1 MRKIILLMHVSL
13 DGFVSGPNGE
23 IDWIIHTEEEQ
34 NYVTDFLNTV
44 DTVLFGRVTYQM
56 MECFWPTVHAHPVW
70 SKSKYHAEH
79 ALWIEKTEKIV
90 FSKTL
95 EKVDW
100 NNSRLVKEHIAEEIA
115 KMKQQSGKNIVM
127 IASTNLVQ
135 TFMQLGLIDEY
146 RINVNPIVIWGGK
159 PLFKNIK
166 DRIDLK
172 LVETKTFS
180 SGVVELVYGVRRGEV

>member
-13 DGFVSGPNGE
+13 DGFVTGPNGE
-23 IDWIIHTEEEQ
+23 MDWIIHTEEEQ
-34 NYVTDFLNTV
+34 NYVTDLLNTV

-56 MECFWPTVHAHPVW
+56 MESFWPTVPSHPVL

-79 ALWIEKTEKIV
+79 AVWIEKTEKIV

-95 EKVDW
+95 DKVEW
-100 NNSRLVKEHIAEEIA
+100 SNSRLVKEHIAEEVA
-115 KMKQQSGKNIVM
+115 KMKQQPGKNIVM
-127 IASTNLVQ
+127 IASSGLAQ

-146 RINVNPIVIWGGK
+146 RINVNPIVVGGGR

-172 LVETKTFS
+172 LAEAKTFR
-180 SGVVELVYGVRRGEV
+180 SGVVGLVYGIRRGEV

>member
-13 DGFVSGPNGE
+13 DGFVTGPNGE
-23 IDWIIHTEEEQ
+23 MDWIIHTEEEQ
-34 NYVTDFLNTV
+34 NYVTDLLNTV

-56 MECFWPTVHAHPVW
+56 MESFWPTVHAHPLL

-79 ALWIEKTEKIV
+79 AGWIEKTEKIV

-100 NNSRLVKEHIAEEIA
+100 NNSRLVKEHIPEEIA

-127 IASTNLVQ
+127 IASTNLAQ

-146 RINVNPIVIWGGK
+146 RINVNPVVVGGRK

-180 SGVVELVYGVRRGEV
+180 SGVVELVYGVRRGDV